1 MIQEYRDVM
10 KSKSPTTS
18 QVTKTDTSPTEQ
30 LLQNSNLI
38 EDIKSEL
45 KNSVK
50 ECSELEKYSNEIDEI
65 IDKLSIPNTN
75 PESIVSDFI
84 EDMKKDT
91 TLERVLESMDEDNF
105 KGDLKSYIEDIIN
118 NNNNIN
124 TFNCK

>member
-1 MIQEYRDVM
+1 MI
-10 KSKSPTTS
+10 
-18 QVTKTDTSPTEQ
+18 DT
-30 LLQNSNLI
+30 
-38 EDIKSEL
+38 
-45 KNSVK
+45 V
-50 ECSELEKYSNEIDEI
+50 
-65 IDKLSIPNTN
+65 IDKLSISNTN
-75 PESIVSDFI
+75 PESIASDFI

>member
-1 MIQEYRDVM
+1 MI
-10 KSKSPTTS
+10 
-18 QVTKTDTSPTEQ
+18 
-30 LLQNSNLI
+30 
-38 EDIKSEL
+38 DI
-45 KNSVK
+45 V
-50 ECSELEKYSNEIDEI
+50 
-65 IDKLSIPNTN
+65 IDKLSISNTN
-75 PESIVSDFI
+75 PESIASDFI